1 MAFIN
6 QQTKK
11 GGNDTANGRKL
22 TGGNIVDDG
31 MGNIALQSMAKN
43 VKRKKNIEFN
53 MTKYILHS
61 QPNKMQKDTE
71 RARDDAMRC
80 DIERGNM
87 HRR

>member
-43 VKRKKNIEFN
+43 VKRRKNIEFN

-61 QPNKMQKDTE
+61 QPNKKVQ
-71 RARDDAMRC
+71 RARDYAMRC